1 MADAKKT
8 FRAIHRF
15 AAIAPRKAHLVAC
28 MVRGMPVNDALAAL
42 EHSPKRGAF
51 FLRKVLKSALANAG
65 NDLDVDLNALVISDA
80 RADMGPL
87 LGGRVRWMP
96 RAMGRATPIHKRT
109 SHILVELQE
118 KQKERK
124 RKGGARGAAAAATES
139 GGAEEATE

>member
-1 MADAKKT
+1 MADATKT
-8 FRAIHRF
+8 FRALHRF

-65 NDLDVDLNALVISDA
+65 NDLDVDLNSLVVSDA

-109 SHILVELQE
+109 SHILVELKEQE
-118 KQKERK
+118 TKRK
-124 RKGGARGAAAAATES
+124 RGARGAPEAAAES
-139 GGAEEATE
+139 GGTEEATE